1 MAKLNRI
8 TIPGLSEYYLKLL
21 KLDCYLSG
29 RQRGI
34 QIHSLLCAKLQERE
48 ERIFKRLDFLA
59 ESNKISREELIQQI
73 LGLEEDD
80 D

>member
-59 ESNKISREELIQQI
+59 ESNKISRDELIQQI
-73 LGLEEDD
+73 LGLDD
-80 D
+80 DDD

>member
-1 MAKLNRI
+1 MAKRI

-73 LGLEEDD
+73 LGLEEEEDH
-80 D
+80 